1 MFQTF
6 LFRADAAA
14 AVFPWF
20 STTSLS
26 GNARVSDV
34 RFGSKADICGAQV
47 DVRFTPKSGHVQCNE
62 ECPLCAK
69 SGHWTFT
76 RLAPYD
82 PRFSSEK
89 ARNG

>member
-1 MFQTF
+1 MGQKRTF
-6 LFRADAAA
+6 CSAIGMSAL
-14 AVFPWF
+14 PP
-20 STTSLS
+20 
-26 GNARVSDV
+26 
-34 RFGSKADICGAQV
+34 KADIAV
-47 DVRFTPKSGHVQCNE
+47 HRS
-62 ECPLCAK
+62 CPLSAN